1 MAVCVCRLEKDL
13 VAAGWVMGG
22 TPQCPTCS
30 LITPSLVEHWATQHG
45 ALRRIVEQMTRG
57 ALVPAVPMRSARR
70 RVGEWLAAN
79 SRSPTISI
87 RQSQQIRQLAA
98 ALPPANK
105 T

>member
-1 MAVCVCRLEKDL
+1 
-13 VAAGWVMGG
+13 
-22 TPQCPTCS
+22 
-30 LITPSLVEHWATQHG
+30 
-45 ALRRIVEQMTRG
+45 
-57 ALVPAVPMRSARR
+57 MRSARR